1 MEAYALLR
9 ELAGLAYVLRNEM
22 EEEFEDQLQKVRT
35 AVGAIPDHESRRDP
49 TSDNPC
55 WHSMSRTQAQGVSP
69 KPAAV
74 SDSTAPTAA
83 HGSSNA
89 PATRNA

>member
-35 AVGAIPDHESRRDP
+35 AVGR
-49 TSDNPC
+49 NP
-55 WHSMSRTQAQGVSP
+55 
-69 KPAAV
+69 
-74 SDSTAPTAA
+74 
-83 HGSSNA
+83 
-89 PATRNA
+89 